1 MESFR
6 LIVMDKVFI
15 KNLQVEAVIGIFEW
29 EREVKQII
37 TIDLEMDFN
46 NANSS
51 NLDDIKNTLDYKK
64 VGKRVI
70 GLVES
75 SNYKLVETLAE
86 RIAELVLK
94 EFPVESLALSVSKPG
109 ALRGSDSVG
118 IRIIRP

>member
-1 MESFR
+1 
-6 LIVMDKVFI
+6 MDKVFI

-37 TIDLEMDFN
+37 SIDLEMDFN

>member
-37 TIDLEMDFN
+37 SIDLEMDFN

>member
-37 TIDLEMDFN
+37 SIDLEMDFN

-51 NLDDIKNTLDYKK
+51 NLHDIKNTLDYKK